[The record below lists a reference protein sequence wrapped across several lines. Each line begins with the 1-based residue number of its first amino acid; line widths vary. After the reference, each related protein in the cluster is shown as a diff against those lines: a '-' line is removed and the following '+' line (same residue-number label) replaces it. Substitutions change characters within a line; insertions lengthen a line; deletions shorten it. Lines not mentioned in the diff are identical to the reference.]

1 LRWPL
6 AIVLI
11 GPPLLLLAQDA
22 PPPGDSAPSSTTSRL
37 IGAGSCAAS
46 ACHNAHG
53 SRGDTGSEHSLW
65 ITRDP
70 HARAY
75 QILFDKAA
83 QDIQKKLRRPVP
95 AYEDQVCLN
104 CHVSPDF
111 DVKNPPK
118 NAPYFKTDGVSCESC
133 HGPARDWINEHHLAA
148 WQERTSEEKTR
159 LGMADTRSLL
169 GRAQTC
175 VKCHIGTARMDVDH
189 DLIAAGHPRLN
200 FEFAAFHA
208 GMPRHWPDAKDRT
221 SPRGGPDWEA
231 RAWVMGQLVSA
242 QAALELL
249 AERAG
254 NPERAWPEFAE
265 HDCAACHHPLK
276 DADQK
281 RGFGKRKPGAMP
293 WGNFVALTRV
303 ALNGLGA
310 DASAAKFQSA
320 LAELQKSMERVA
332 VPDRKLVAAQA
343 RDAAALLKPLLPEL
357 HRKLPE
363 RMPLVTL
370 IDTLKPDPTS
380 ADTVTQT
387 SLALA
392 ALRQAQI
399 DTKSPPLALERL
411 QLPKDGAGLYNPDT
425 IRKRLATFHKIR

>member
-1 LRWPL
+1 
-6 AIVLI
+6 
-11 GPPLLLLAQDA
+11 
-22 PPPGDSAPSSTTSRL
+22 
-37 IGAGSCAAS
+37 
-46 ACHNAHG
+46 
-53 SRGDTGSEHSLW
+53 
-65 ITRDP
+65 
-70 HARAY
+70 
-75 QILFDKAA
+75 
-83 QDIQKKLRRPVP
+83 
-95 AYEDQVCLN
+95 
-104 CHVSPDF
+104 
-111 DVKNPPK
+111 
-118 NAPYFKTDGVSCESC
+118 
-133 HGPARDWINEHHLAA
+133 
-148 WQERTSEEKTR
+148 
-159 LGMADTRSLL
+159 
-169 GRAQTC
+169 
-175 VKCHIGTARMDVDH
+175 
-189 DLIAAGHPRLN
+189 
-200 FEFAAFHA
+200 
-208 GMPRHWPDAKDRT
+208 
-221 SPRGGPDWEA
+221 
-231 RAWVMGQLVSA
+231 
-242 QAALELL
+242 
-249 AERAG
+249 
-254 NPERAWPEFAE
+254 
-265 HDCAACHHPLK
+265 LK